1 MVPVLSQ
8 DDPEGL
14 ELGHRV
20 SQQQHAKQT
29 RFAGEKTEEPVLEA

>member
-8 DDPEGL
+8 DDHEGQ

-20 SQQQHAKQT
+20 NQHHHVKRT
-29 RFAGEKTEEPVLEA
+29 MFAGEKTKEP